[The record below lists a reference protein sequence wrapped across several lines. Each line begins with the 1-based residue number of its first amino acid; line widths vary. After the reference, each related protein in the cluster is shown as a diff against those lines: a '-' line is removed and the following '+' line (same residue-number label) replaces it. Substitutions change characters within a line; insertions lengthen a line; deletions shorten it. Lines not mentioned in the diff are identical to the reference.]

1 MSDLEQTAI
10 ERLKAASDMSLR
22 LFEKP
27 LVITYS
33 GGKDSDVLL
42 HLARASGIPNAARL
56 GELIEKAVDDA
67 LEAKGCSLDLKY
79 PEKLSNA
86 DDTRMVTWASWL
98 NEEM

>member
-1 MSDLEQTAI
+1 MTN
-10 ERLKAASDMSLR
+10 
-22 LFEKP
+22 FEFY
-27 LVITYS
+27 TE
-33 GGKDSDVLL
+33 
-42 HLARASGIPNAARL
+42 NAARL

-79 PEKLSNA
+79 PEKLSNT

>member
-1 MSDLEQTAI
+1 MKLLIGGSPCTHWSIAQTKNR
-10 ERLKAASDMSLR
+10 ET
-22 LFEKP
+22 E
-27 LVITYS
+27 
-33 GGKDSDVLL
+33 
-42 HLARASGIPNAARL
+42 ASGRGMTNFEFYTKNAARL